1 MWIEY
6 PLMRHCPK
14 NNNKYHFIKT
24 APKSAVFLLTQFKKK
39 QFLKTKQTNSFIEIF
54 IFKLAKKELYLEYY
68 KNSQMQLFFV
78 ASITIYYI
86 FESFNLYKTE

>member
-1 MWIEY
+1 M
-6 PLMRHCPK
+6 
-14 NNNKYHFIKT
+14 
-24 APKSAVFLLTQFKKK
+24 
-39 QFLKTKQTNSFIEIF
+39 KQTNSFIEIF

-78 ASITIYYI
+78 ATITIYHI